1 MLKVANVVPVVALA
15 ELKAHL
21 RIEDEHE
28 DAMLSGW
35 LRAATEVIE
44 RELGQ
49 LLIAR
54 GVTEE
59 VAMTASGLRLA
70 RQPVVRIDSV
80 AVGVGDDW
88 VELAPDGY
96 AAVVAG
102 DGSVRLSVSADMA
115 ATRVRVSYLAGE
127 AGSSNE
133 LPEFVRQSVIRIAA
147 HWHANRD
154 SADALAIPAS
164 VRRML
169 ATVNAPRLRAIGA
182 AR

>member
-1 MLKVANVVPVVALA
+1 MLKVETVVPVVTLA

-21 RIEDEHE
+21 RIEDERE
-28 DAMLSGW
+28 DAILAGW

-49 LLIAR
+49 LLIGR

-59 VAMTASGLRLA
+59 IPMAGAGIRLA
-70 RQPVVRIDSV
+70 AQPVIRIDTV
-80 AVGVGDDW
+80 AVAAGDDW
-88 VELAPDGY
+88 VALEPDGY
-96 AAVVAG
+96 AVAVAA
-102 DGSVRLSVSADMA
+102 DGSVRLSVAGAVA
-115 ATRVRVSYLAGE
+115 ATRVRVSYRAG
-127 AGSSNE
+127 AAASSNE
-133 LPEFVRQSVIRIAA
+133 LPEFVRQSAIRIAA
-147 HWHANRD
+147 YWYANRD

-169 ATVNAPRLRAIGA
+169 ATVSAPRLRAIGA